1 MAPFGDG
8 GGGGGEEEK
17 REGDAGWGWDPM
29 RSGSAPPTME
39 GAAAAAASAVAQQE
53 VEGVYGGG
61 GGGGGGSFFSGMDG
75 FGARLDEVG
84 RRRGAA
90 AQVSGS
96 WLPAFLFFFL
106 SCARG
111 VDWMAVRGMCTKR
124 GFLFLE
130 FVLLIV
136 CPDRCKLWGWVVP
149 IFIDL
154 SFLRFLDELCW
165 HGLFGLGLLGVSS
178 V

>member
-61 GGGGGGSFFSGMDG
+61 GGGSFFSGMDG

-84 RRRGAA
+84 RRGAA

-96 WLPAFLFFFL
+96 WLPAFLFFF
-106 SCARG
+106 
-111 VDWMAVRGMCTKR
+111 
-124 GFLFLE
+124 F
-130 FVLLIV
+130 
-136 CPDRCKLWGWVVP
+136 
-149 IFIDL
+149 
-154 SFLRFLDELCW
+154 ELCAW
-165 HGLFGLGLLGVSS
+165 CRLDGGAWYVHEAWISFS
-178 V
+178 